1 MSLELLTGG
10 KRKFPIRCLTW
21 FAYWFVTLLFF
32 EFVLHLS
39 VFTDMTAKFFHAVGF
54 TVPFAIFFTLLM
66 SFLPK
71 KASYW
76 TAFGITLALAL
87 LYSSQLVYYF
97 VFGSLYSVGIMG
109 EGGAAITS
117 FWRET
122 LKTIWEHLLQLLLL
136 FLPIVPLLVF
146 KKFFQSKMK
155 PLNYVWW
162 IILVCLFAFM
172 SLINA
177 ACLKVEG
184 TGFYSTYYFYYDA
197 NTTTDQAAENFG
209 LLTAMRLEFASRE
222 DLGAAQEEEEGYYT
236 PTPDDV
242 VDTTEDTGED
252 APKYNVLNIDFDA
265 LNSKTNKKAIKEIN
279 NYCASLTGTQQ
290 NEYTG
295 MLADYNLIY
304 ICAESFSTAA
314 IYPELMPTLYKL
326 STEGFIFNNYYNT
339 YPNVTTD
346 GEYTMCMG
354 IYPDISR
361 KKSDASF
368 RVAQDNYLP
377 FTLGNIFSSQRN
389 IQGYGYHN
397 YKGSYY
403 GRNKTHPNM
412 GYEMKFMNAGMKFTS
427 AWPASDLEMM
437 EQSVAD
443 YIGQEQFHAYYMT
456 FSGHYRYDTDSNVI
470 ARRNWDTVKDLPYSE
485 TARAYLACH
494 MELEKALTYLMEELE
509 KAGVADKTAIVL
521 AGDHFPYGLK
531 NSQYSELIGYDIDY
545 FTKQKSSLIFWVGGM
560 EKPIEVDTY
569 CCNADILPTVLN
581 LWGFQYDSRLL
592 AGTDIFSDGTHVAVL
607 RDNSFFTDKVW
618 FNASKNKVKYLV
630 DESEVPEDY
639 IENMT
644 KLIKTKYK
652 ISKDILDYDYYRFV
666 FDNTDVG
673 FESTDI
679 VNVYKPPKPKEEK
692 EETPEEEE
700 KPEEEKPN
708 SNTNTNNNNNNNSN
722 NNNNNNNNSNSNNN
736 NNNNNENNP
745 NENNPNENNPNEN
758 NPNENNPN
766 ENNPNENNPNENNP
780 NENNP
785 NENTPNENTP

>member
-1 MSLELLTGG
+1 MSMELLTGG
-10 KRKFPIRCLTW
+10 KRKFPLRCLIW
-21 FAYWFVTLLFF
+21 FAYWFLLLLAY
-32 EFVLHLS
+32 ELVLHLK
-39 VFTDMTAKFFHAVGF
+39 VFTDLNGKFMHAVGF
-54 TVPFAIFFTLLM
+54 TVPFALFFTLLV
-66 SFLPK
+66 SLLPR
-71 KASYW
+71 KAGYW
-76 TAFGITLALAL
+76 TCFGITTALAL
-87 LYSSQLVYYF
+87 LYSSQIVYHA
-97 VFGSLYSVGIMG
+97 VFGSLYSVALMG
-109 EGGAAITS
+109 EGGAAITN

-122 LKTIWEHLLQLLLL
+122 LKTIWENLPVLLSL
-136 FLPIVPLLVF
+136 FLPPVALLVF
-146 KKFFQSKMK
+146 RKFCIRKVG

-162 IILVCLFAFM
+162 IIIVCAFAFM
-172 SLINA
+172 SLVNA
-177 ACLKVEG
+177 ACLKVDG
-184 TGFYSTYYFYYDA
+184 TGFFSTYYFYYDA

-209 LLTAMRLEFASRE
+209 LLTALRLEFSGRE
-222 DLGAAQEEEEGYYT
+222 DLSALQEEENNGYYT

-242 VDTTEDTGED
+242 VDTTEDTSVD

-265 LNSKTNKKAIKEIN
+265 LNEKTSKKAIKEIN
-279 NYCASLTGTQQ
+279 NYCASLTGTKQ

-304 ICAESFSTAA
+304 ICAESFATAA

-377 FTLGNIFSSQRN
+377 FTLGNIFSAQRD
-389 IQGYGYHN
+389 IQAYGYHN

-437 EQSVAD
+437 EQSVGD

-485 TARAYLACH
+485 AGRAYLACH
-494 MELEKALTYLMEELE
+494 MELEKALTYLMEQLE
-509 KAGVADKTAIVL
+509 TAGVADKTAIVI

-545 FTKQKSSLIFWVGGM
+545 FTKQKSTLIFWVGGL

-592 AGTDIFSDGTHVAVL
+592 AGTDVFSDGTHIAIL
-607 RDNSFFTDKVW
+607 RDNSFYTDKVW
-618 FNASKNKVKYLV
+618 FNATKNKIKYLV
-630 DESEVPEDY
+630 DESELPEDY
-639 IENMT
+639 IENMI
-644 KLIKTKYK
+644 KLVKTKYQ

-666 FDNTDVG
+666 FDNVDVG

-679 VNVYKPPKPKEEK
+679 VNVYKPPKKKEETEDDDK
-692 EETPEEEE
+692 TEEKPKDETPEEETPE
-700 KPEEEKPN
+700 DEKPEDEKPDEDKPEDTPPDNKPEEEKPKDE
-708 SNTNTNNNNNNNSN
+708 TPEEETPKDETPKDETPQ
-722 NNNNNNNNSNSNNN
+722 
-736 NNNNNENNP
+736 ENA
-745 NENNPNENNPNEN
+745 
-758 NPNENNPN
+758 
-766 ENNPNENNPNENNP
+766 
-780 NENNP
+780 
-785 NENTPNENTP
+785 